1 MPRIKLVTDSSAD
14 IPEPL
19 ARQLGITV
27 VPLSVV
33 ASALPVPSSPFSA
46 DLLRRGARQ
55 NIPAVQVAPP
65 SIEEFTS
72 TYRSLRDTCD
82 GILSV
87 HVSSKWSEV
96 ISNALIAREAFGPIG
111 KGGPFPI
118 MVADSASFTMGLG
131 WIVLALARAASSEQ
145 LDLARLARMAARLS
159 EQAHVAFFVEHI
171 DYLVRGGPG
180 ARLIPQVDSLASAKP
195 LLHLDEG
202 QVTVYEKTRTRAKAR
217 DALYNF
223 VEDFPKIGEL
233 AVFHTGAQND
243 VEHLLT
249 RIGAIYQRE
258 RVLILQPGPAV
269 SAWLGPE
276 AVGVAVL
283 EGEE

>member
-1 MPRIKLVTDSSAD
+1 MPRIKLVTDSSCD
-14 IPEPL
+14 IPDAL
-19 ARQLGITV
+19 ARQLDITV
-27 VPLSVV
+27 VPLTVV
-33 ASALPVPSSPFSA
+33 SSNVIVQSSQFSM

-55 NIPAVQVAPP
+55 NIPSVQVTAP
-65 SIEEFTS
+65 SIEEFTRV
-72 TYRSLRDTCD
+72 YRSLRDSCD

-87 HVSSKWSEV
+87 HVSSKWSDV
-96 ISNALIAREAFGPIG
+96 LSNALIAREAFGPIG

-118 MVADSASFTMGLG
+118 MIVDSAAFSMGLG
-131 WIVLALARAASSEQ
+131 WIVLALARAVSTEQ
-145 LDLARLARMAARLS
+145 LDLARLARMATRLA
-159 EQAHVAFFVEHI
+159 EQAHVAFFVEQI
-171 DYLVRGGPG
+171 DHLVLGGPG
-180 ARLIPQVDSLASAKP
+180 ARLLPQIDSIASSKP

-202 QVTVYEKTRTRAKAR
+202 QVTVYEKTRSRAKAR

-249 RIGAIYQRE
+249 RIGAIYQRD
-258 RVLILQPGPAV
+258 RVLIMQPGPAV
-269 SAWLGPE
+269 AAWLGPE
-276 AVGVAVL
+276 AIGVAVL

>member
-1 MPRIKLVTDSSAD
+1 MPRIKLVTDSSCD
-14 IPEPL
+14 IPDAL
-19 ARQLGITV
+19 ARQLDITV
-27 VPLSVV
+27 IPLTVV
-33 ASALPVPSSPFSA
+33 SSNVTVQSSQFSA

-55 NIPAVQVAPP
+55 NIPAVQVIAP
-65 SIEEFTS
+65 SIEEFTRV
-72 TYRSLRDTCD
+72 YRSLRDSCD

-87 HVSSKWSEV
+87 HVSSKWSDV
-96 ISNALIAREAFGPIG
+96 VSNALIAREAFGPIG

-118 MVADSASFTMGLG
+118 MIVDSAAFSMGLG

-145 LDLARLARMAARLS
+145 LDLARLARMSIRLA
-159 EQAHVAFFVEHI
+159 EQAHVAFFVEQI
-171 DYLVRGGPG
+171 DHLVRGGPG
-180 ARLIPQVDSLASAKP
+180 ARLLPQIDSIASSKP

-202 QVTVYEKTRTRAKAR
+202 QVTVYEKTRSRAKAR

-258 RVLILQPGPAV
+258 RVLIMQPGPAV
-269 SAWLGPE
+269 TAWLGPE
-276 AVGVAVL
+276 ALGVAVL